1 MKKKPQTFK
10 EMMEAIQSLIDQHE
24 FNEDKKDSL
33 LIMSCGDEGSDCL
46 IAGHSKEIAIALVMT
61 MIKSESV
68 KNIVFAAHETYVRH
82 TVRNTAPSLEPLMK
96 GIDKML
102 KDMKSNASAGPRLD
116 VEFKPKKL
124 S

>member
-1 MKKKPQTFK
+1 
-10 EMMEAIQSLIDQHE
+10 MEAIQSLIEQHE

-33 LIMSCGDEGSDCL
+33 LIMSCSDEGSDCL
-46 IAGHSKEIAIALVMT
+46 IAGHSKEIAITLVIT

-68 KNIVFAAHETYVRH
+68 KNIVFAAHDTYVRH
-82 TVRNTAPSLEPLMK
+82 TVRNAAPSLEPLMK
-96 GIDKML
+96 GIDNML
-102 KDMKSNASAGPRLD
+102 KDMKSNANAGPRLD